1 MAQKEHFLSKMM
13 ASVATAAM
21 AKPMMKS
28 VAKGFGTVSETQKI
42 ALDAGSAN
50 HEEQFFTGAPD
61 WEKLDDLPLPE
72 MSDDAKKLLE
82 ENSEQLMTL
91 VDDWEIRN
99 SDRQDLPDEAW
110 QFLKDNKFFGLV
122 IPKDYEG
129 LGLSAYDHAE
139 IVARIGTFTLPGAL
153 TVMVPNSLGPGE
165 LIGHYGT
172 QWQKDHFLPRL
183 ANGID
188 IPCFGLTE
196 PNAGSD
202 AAGIQ
207 TTGVVFKGED
217 GTPQIKIN
225 GEKRYITLSGD
236 VGTLIGLA
244 IRLED
249 PDNLLGKGTEP
260 GITCVLVPREE
271 QGDAI
276 DIKRHRPMDIP
287 FQNGQIFIRDAVVSA
302 DNIIGG
308 SDMAGEGWRMLM
320 ESLGIGRSI
329 SLPANSASAG
339 KRTSYAIGAY
349 MGIRQQFGFPLANMK
364 GLQQQMAESGAL
376 TYMIDAARAAMALR
390 VDNGERPAIG
400 SAVLKVQATEAMAT
414 IVEHGMRLQGGNGV
428 IQGPRNFMGM
438 TPQGEYVGRTV
449 EGDNNMTKS
458 VVIFGQGSK
467 KGHQYLTAEV
477 NAATAGDTKEFKKLF
492 KAHTQDVLDNMFVAR
507 KQGKKGYG
515 GSYPDFA
522 DSNTAKYFQQ
532 MNRVSAAFNFSAN
545 LTLALL
551 SKDIQIEQ
559 PTSERLG
566 EIYGNMMMAYYTML
580 HFHKVHK
587 GDEAFLPLVEWV
599 VQTKL
604 HEAEEA
610 LEDLIENY
618 PFGGQE
624 DESKKKF
631 DKNGEE
637 VEPRNQRAV
646 KFLLRQVVFPKGR
659 KYKKPSDDLN
669 AKVAEAISTPGK
681 VRDWLRSGMM
691 VPDDKT
697 NVIRHLELAFAFITE
712 KETPLMEDIKTRFD
726 RKEFKAMAEHGQDKF
741 IDALEATDKVTA
753 DEVATLRQAQ
763 KYRDEV
769 IEVDYFE
776 TKDLHKGIVANK
788 LEMR

>member
-1 MAQKEHFLSKMM
+1 MAQKQYVLSKLM
-13 ASVATAAM
+13 ASVATAVM
-21 AKPMMKS
+21 AKPMMKT

-42 ALDAGSAN
+42 ALDAGSAK

-61 WEKLDDLPLPE
+61 WEKLDDLPHPE
-72 MSDDAKKLLE
+72 MSAGAKKLLDDNGE
-82 ENSEQLMTL
+82 KLMEL
-91 VDDWEIRN
+91 IDDWEIRN
-99 SDRQDLPDEAW
+99 SDQQDLTEEAW

-122 IPKDYEG
+122 IPEEYEG

-165 LIGHYGT
+165 LLAHYGT
-172 QWQKDHFLPRL
+172 QQQKDYFLPRL
-183 ANGID
+183 ANGVD

-217 GTPQIKIN
+217 GKPQIKIN
-225 GEKRYITLSGD
+225 GQKRYITLSGD

-249 PDNLLGKGTEP
+249 PENLLGKGAQP

-276 DIKRHRPMDIP
+276 KIMRHRPMDIP
-287 FQNGQIFIRDAVVSA
+287 FQNGQIFIKDAVVSA

-308 SDMAGEGWRMLM
+308 PDMAGEGWRMLM

-364 GLQQQMAESGAL
+364 GLHQQMAEAGAL
-376 TYMIDAARAAMALR
+376 TYMIDAARTAMAQR

-414 IVEHGMRLQGGNGV
+414 IVENGMRLQGGNGV

-467 KGHQYLTAEV
+467 KGHQFLTDEV
-477 NAATAGDTKEFKKLF
+477 NAATAGDLPAFKKLF
-492 KAHTQDVLDNMFVAR
+492 KAHTQDVLDNMFMSR
-507 KQGKKGYG
+507 KQSKKGFG
-515 GSYPDFA
+515 GVAPEFA
-522 DSNTAKYFQQ
+522 DERTERYFQQ
-532 MNRVSAAFNFSAN
+532 INRMSAAFNFSAN

-559 PTSERLG
+559 ATSERLG
-566 EIYGNMMMAYYTML
+566 EIYGNMEMLYYTL
-580 HFHKVHK
+580 RHFHKVHG

-599 VQTKL
+599 AQTKL
-604 HEAEEA
+604 YEAEEA
-610 LEDLIENY
+610 MQDLIDNY
-618 PFGGQE
+618 PT
-624 DESKKKF
+624 KHK
-631 DKNGEE
+631 
-637 VEPRNQRAV
+637 AV
-646 KFLLRQVVFPKGR
+646 KTLLRQAIFPKGR
-659 KYKKPSDDLN
+659 KYKKPSDELN
-669 AKVAEAISTPGK
+669 AKVAEAISRPGK
-681 VRDWLRSGMM
+681 VRDWLRDGMM
-691 VPDDKT
+691 VPNDPT
-697 NVIRHLELAFAFITE
+697 NVIRHLELAFEFITE
-712 KETPLMEDIKTRFD
+712 KEEPLMADIRGRFD

-741 IDALEATDKVTA
+741 IDALEAAGKASA
-753 DEVATLRQAQ
+753 DEIAILRQAQ

-769 IEVDYFE
+769 VEVDYFE
-776 TKDLHKGIVANK
+776 AKDLRKGIVANK
-788 LEMR
+788 LELR